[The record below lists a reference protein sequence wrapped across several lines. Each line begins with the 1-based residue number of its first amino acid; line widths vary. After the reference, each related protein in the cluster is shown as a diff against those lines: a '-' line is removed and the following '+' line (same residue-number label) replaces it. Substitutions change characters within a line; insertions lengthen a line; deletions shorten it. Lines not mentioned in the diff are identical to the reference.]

1 MMKALHDTITVKQAA
16 ERYKCCTKTILRRAR
31 QKKFEVRRPGR
42 HIQIVVESAD
52 AWYESTKDRI

>member
-1 MMKALHDTITVKQAA
+1 MKALLETISVKQAA
-16 ERYKCCTKTILRRAR
+16 MRYKCCTKTILRCAN

-42 HIQIVVESAD
+42 HIQIIVKSSD